1 MKTIHVTPYYKYLES
16 VNIIKNRRNYSYQK
30 VINAIDT
37 ARSYKKPVYNRV
49 TEEERNELKKKYP
62 NLYK

>member
-1 MKTIHVTPYYKYLES
+1 MKVVHLTPYGKYIYSLN
-16 VNIIKNRRNYSYQK
+16 VIKNRRDYSYQK
-30 VINAIDT
+30 VINAIDI

-49 TEEERNELKKKYP
+49 TEEEINELKKKYP